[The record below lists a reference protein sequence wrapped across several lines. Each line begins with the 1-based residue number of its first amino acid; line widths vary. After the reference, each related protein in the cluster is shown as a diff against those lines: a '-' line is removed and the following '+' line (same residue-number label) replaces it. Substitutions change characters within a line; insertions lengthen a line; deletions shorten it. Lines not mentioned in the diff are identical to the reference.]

1 MTTNSLTT
9 TVTPANGEYLSG
21 YECIDCIHQ
30 LAKSQMLYS
39 SMSAAIHQMS
49 PEDHAELVE
58 LFENARCKDP
68 VDVLLFIEQ

>member
-1 MTTNSLTT
+1 
-9 TVTPANGEYLSG
+9 
-21 YECIDCIHQ
+21 
-30 LAKSQMLYS
+30 
-39 SMSAAIHQMS
+39 MSVAIHQMS